1 MKQFLVP
8 LVVYESPHFST
19 LEPIFDIVKLIPLLD
34 ICFANIF
41 SQIVAYILTYLWC
54 LFVEKIYYILENLIY
69 LFPMACTLY
78 TLLKQTFPNSV

>member
-1 MKQFLVP
+1 MKQFLVL
-8 LVVYESPHFST
+8 LVVYESPHFFT
-19 LEPIFDIVKLIPLLD
+19 LEPIFGIVKLIHLLD

-54 LFVEKIYYILENLIY
+54 LFVEKNYYILESQIY

-78 TLLKQTFPNSV
+78 TLLKQTFPNSI